1 MDTFRHRIQQTYTR
15 RATHFTRFGSGVDV
29 YVGMEERTVPSAY
42 QWDGLKR
49 GGDVKHPYIV
59 FQYSL
64 DGWGCYA
71 DATGETRILPGMA
84 FSAVVPSPHRYFLPD
99 ASGRWL
105 FFFLIIHHP
114 YIVERMIERHKTCR
128 PVFTIPPESLLAAKT
143 VALFEG
149 VCQGTFPDSFSLEQ
163 AQFEF
168 LVEYERFAHHL
179 QHPQEE
185 SQRMLERVRRH
196 VLANLDQPLGVEE
209 LAKLWEMS
217 RSHFSH
223 HFSDVTGLAP
233 AQYIVRLRLQEAAH
247 RLTVTRDKLETI
259 ARQTGFADA
268 NHFCKVFRKHYHVSP
283 GEFRRQFEAQLN
295 AKPVRTSDDEWKSIC
310 R

>member
-1 MDTFRHRIQQTYTR
+1 MDAFRHRIQQTYAR

-29 YVGMEERTVPSAY
+29 YVGLEERTVPSAY

-49 GGDVKHPYIV
+49 GGEARHAHVV

-71 DATGETRILPGMA
+71 DETGETRVLPGRA
-84 FSAVVPSPHRYFLPD
+84 FSAVVPSPHRYFLPE
-99 ASGRWL
+99 ASDRWL

-128 PVFTIPPESLLAAKT
+128 PVFTIPPESMLAAR
-143 VALFEG
+143 VAMLFER
-149 VCQGTFPDSFSLEQ
+149 VCQGAFPDSFALEQ
-163 AQFEF
+163 SQFEF

-179 QHPQEE
+179 QHPQAE
-185 SQRMLERVRRH
+185 SQRMLDRVRRQ

-209 LAKLWEMS
+209 LATLWEMS

-223 HFSDVTGLAP
+223 HFRNVTGLAP
-233 AQYIVRLRLQEAAH
+233 AQYVVRLRLQEASH
-247 RLTVTRDKLETI
+247 RLTASRDKLETI

-283 GEFRRQFEAQLN
+283 GEFRRQFEAQLS
-295 AKPVRTSDDEWKSIC
+295 AKPVRTSDDEWKDIC